1 MKGKPVDW
9 SKKTLEE
16 RILKAEG
23 IYVLSPSLKEVN
35 DAIQHCHQYSR
46 YSREPKCLLIT
57 GRPGVGKTTLAEYY
71 MKDYPRTETDEGLRV
86 PVLYVR
92 IEVPATP
99 KSLVSALL
107 SALGDPAA
115 EKGNIGN
122 QTRRLRK
129 FLKDLKTGLII
140 LDEFQ
145 HFIDRDSL
153 KVLKTISDWLKL
165 LIDNSKLPVVLMGMP
180 YSRIILDTRGNEQLK
195 RRFSLRRSIEPFGWG
210 GKKEEQEGFRT
221 FLKFIDEEL
230 PFNERAN
237 WAGDKAMAFRFYC
250 ATNGVIYYVMN
261 IVRMATLNAINQSM
275 KAITLDLLADA
286 YDESLVSAY
295 PDRENPFRCD
305 VENLKTAPF
314 TDWQPELKNLKELND
329 KEDSAGDV
337 LSRK

>member
-1 MKGKPVDW
+1 MKDKPVDW

-16 RILKAEG
+16 RILKAEA
-23 IYVLSPSLKEVN
+23 IYVLSPDLKKVK
-35 DAIQHCHQYSR
+35 DTIQHCHQYSR

-71 MKDYPRTETDEGLRV
+71 MKDYPRIETDEGLKV
-86 PVLYVR
+86 PVLYVK

-107 SALGDPAA
+107 SSLGDPAA
-115 EKGNIGN
+115 EKGNIGS

-129 FLKDLKTGLII
+129 FLKDLKTELII

-165 LIDNSKLPVVLMGMP
+165 LIDNSKIPVVLMGMP

-210 GKKEEQEGFRT
+210 GTKEKQKDFRS
-221 FLKFIDEEL
+221 FLKLVDEKM
-230 PFNERAN
+230 PFNKRAN
-237 WAGDKAMAFRFYC
+237 LFDRTMAFRFYC
-250 ATNGVIYYVMN
+250 ATNGVISYVMD
-261 IVRMATLNAINQSM
+261 IVRMAAVSAIEQSLDKVTLE
-275 KAITLDLLADA
+275 LLADA
-286 YDESLVSAY
+286 YDNSLASAY
-295 PDRENPFRCD
+295 PDKQNPFSC
-305 VENLKTAPF
+305 EFKELKVLPF
-314 TDWQPELKNLKELND
+314 ADWLPELKNLKDLND
-329 KEDSAGDV
+329 KENSASEV